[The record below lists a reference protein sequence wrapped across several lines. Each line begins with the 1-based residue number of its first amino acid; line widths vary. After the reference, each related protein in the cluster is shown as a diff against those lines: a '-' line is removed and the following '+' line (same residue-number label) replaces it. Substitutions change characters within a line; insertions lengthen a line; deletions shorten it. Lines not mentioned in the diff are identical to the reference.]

1 MKRMLSG
8 IKPTGRVTLGNYIGA
23 IKPFVSYQDE
33 YEMIVFVAN
42 LHSMTIYQE
51 PKDLRKNTK
60 DLISLYLAAGLDP
73 KKVTLFLQSD
83 VLEHAQLGWYLGC
96 MVSMGELSRMTQY
109 KDKASKLK
117 KDEYE
122 MIVFVANLHSM
133 TIYQEPKDLRK
144 NTKDLISLY
153 LAAGLDPKKVTL
165 FLQSDVLE
173 HAQLGWYLG
182 CMVSM
187 GELSRMTQYKDKAS
201 KLKKDESIGA
211 GIFNYPSLMNAD
223 ILIYDPDYVPVGEDQ
238 KQHCE
243 LARDIAERF
252 NNRYSETFKLPEP
265 LVPKVGGRIMD
276 LQNPTKKMS
285 KSDETGKGCIYILD
299 DINVSKKKIMS
310 AVTDSDNAIY
320 YDVKNKPGISNLLT
334 IYSILSGESIDA
346 LVERYQGVGYGQ
358 FKKDLAEIVGNELQ
372 KIHDKYNEIN
382 QGNYIDTILNEGAD
396 KARYMARKKLAKVE
410 RKIGIT
416 IKK

>member
-1 MKRMLSG
+1 MQRMLSG

-33 YEMIVFVAN
+33 YEMFIFIAN
-42 LHSMTIYQE
+42 LHSMTIYQK
-51 PKDLRKNTK
+51 PADLRQNTK
-60 DLISLYLAAGLDP
+60 DLIALYIAAGLDP
-73 KKVTLFLQSD
+73 TKVTLFLQSD

-109 KDKASKLK
+109 KDKKA
-117 KDEYE
+117 
-122 MIVFVANLHSM
+122 
-133 TIYQEPKDLRK
+133 K
-144 NTKDLISLY
+144 NE
-153 LAAGLDPKKVTL
+153 V
-165 FLQSDVLE
+165 
-173 HAQLGWYLG
+173 
-182 CMVSM
+182 
-187 GELSRMTQYKDKAS
+187 
-201 KLKKDESIGA
+201 IGA

-310 AVTDSDNAIY
+310 AITDSDNAIY

-358 FKKDLAEIVGNELQ
+358 FKKDLAEVVGNELQ

>member
-51 PKDLRKNTK
+51 PKN
-60 DLISLYLAAGLDP
+60 
-73 KKVTLFLQSD
+73 
-83 VLEHAQLGWYLGC
+83 
-96 MVSMGELSRMTQY
+96 
-109 KDKASKLK
+109 
-117 KDEYE
+117 
-122 MIVFVANLHSM
+122 
-133 TIYQEPKDLRK
+133 LRK

-223 ILIYDPDYVPVGEDQ
+223 ILLYDPDYVPVGEDQ

-252 NNRYSETFKLPEP
+252 NNRYSETFKLPEPP

-358 FKKDLAEIVGNELQ
+358 FKKDLAEVVGNELQ

>member
-23 IKPFVSYQDE
+23 IKPFVSYQ
-33 YEMIVFVAN
+33 
-42 LHSMTIYQE
+42 
-51 PKDLRKNTK
+51 
-60 DLISLYLAAGLDP
+60 
-73 KKVTLFLQSD
+73 
-83 VLEHAQLGWYLGC
+83 
-96 MVSMGELSRMTQY
+96 
-109 KDKASKLK
+109 
-117 KDEYE
+117 DEYE

-252 NNRYSETFKLPEP
+252 INRYSETFKLPEP

-358 FKKDLAEIVGNELQ
+358 FKKDLAEVVGNELQ

>member
-23 IKPFVSYQDE
+23 IKPFVSYQ
-33 YEMIVFVAN
+33 
-42 LHSMTIYQE
+42 
-51 PKDLRKNTK
+51 
-60 DLISLYLAAGLDP
+60 
-73 KKVTLFLQSD
+73 
-83 VLEHAQLGWYLGC
+83 
-96 MVSMGELSRMTQY
+96 
-109 KDKASKLK
+109 
-117 KDEYE
+117 DEYE

-310 AVTDSDNAIY
+310 AITDSDNAIY

-346 LVERYQGVGYGQ
+346 LVERYQGIGGRNHS
-358 FKKDLAEIVGNELQ
+358 FPMIRWRTGKRRRPNRKATSRPHTGSASTGTNSTLARDIPTAPTDAE
-372 KIHDKYNEIN
+372 N
-382 QGNYIDTILNEGAD
+382 QT
-396 KARYMARKKLAKVE
+396 
-410 RKIGIT
+410 
-416 IKK
+416 

>member
-33 YEMIVFVAN
+33 YEMIIFIAN

-60 DLISLYLAAGLDP
+60 DLIALYLAAGLDP
-73 KKVTLFLQSD
+73 QKVTLFLQSD

-109 KDKASKLK
+109 KDKASK
-117 KDEYE
+117 
-122 MIVFVANLHSM
+122 IG
-133 TIYQEPKDLRK
+133 K
-144 NTKDLISLY
+144 N
-153 LAAGLDPKKVTL
+153 
-165 FLQSDVLE
+165 
-173 HAQLGWYLG
+173 
-182 CMVSM
+182 
-187 GELSRMTQYKDKAS
+187 
-201 KLKKDESIGA
+201 ESIGA

-223 ILIYDPDYVPVGEDQ
+223 ILMYDPDYVPIGEDQ

-252 NNRYSETFKLPEP
+252 NNRYSETFKIPEP
-265 LVPKVGGRIMD
+265 VVPKVGGRIMD
-276 LQNPTKKMS
+276 LQDPTKKMS

-310 AVTDSDNAIY
+310 AVTDSDNKII
-320 YDVKNKPGISNLLT
+320 YDVENKPGISNLLS
-334 IYSILSGESIDA
+334 IYSILSGKSITE
-346 LVERYQGVGYGQ
+346 LEKQYQGCGYGQ
-358 FKKDLAEIVGNELQ
+358 FKKDLAQIVGDELQ
-372 KIHDKYNEIN
+372 KIHERYHEIIK
-382 QGNYIDTILNEGAD
+382 GDYIDTVLNDGAEV
-396 KARYMARKKLAKVE
+396 ARRIARKKLAKVE

>member
-117 KDEYE
+117 E
-122 MIVFVANLHSM
+122 N
-133 TIYQEPKDLRK
+133 
-144 NTKDLISLY
+144 
-153 LAAGLDPKKVTL
+153 
-165 FLQSDVLE
+165 
-173 HAQLGWYLG
+173 
-182 CMVSM
+182 
-187 GELSRMTQYKDKAS
+187 
-201 KLKKDESIGA
+201 ESIGA

-223 ILIYDPDYVPVGEDQ
+223 ILLYDPDYVPVGEDQ

-252 NNRYSETFKLPEP
+252 NSRYSETFKLPEP

-334 IYSILSGESIDA
+334 IYSILSGESIDS

-358 FKKDLAEIVGNELQ
+358 FKKDLAEVVGHELQ

>member
-51 PKDLRKNTK
+51 PKN
-60 DLISLYLAAGLDP
+60 
-73 KKVTLFLQSD
+73 
-83 VLEHAQLGWYLGC
+83 
-96 MVSMGELSRMTQY
+96 
-109 KDKASKLK
+109 
-117 KDEYE
+117 
-122 MIVFVANLHSM
+122 
-133 TIYQEPKDLRK
+133 LRK

-223 ILIYDPDYVPVGEDQ
+223 ILMYDPDYVPVGEDQ
-238 KQHCE
+238 KQHVE
-243 LARDIAERF
+243 LCRDVAERF
-252 NNRYSETFKLPEP
+252 NSRYSETFKIPEP
-265 LVPKVGGRIMD
+265 LIAKVGGRIMD

-285 KSDETGKGCIYILD
+285 KSDENGKGTIYILD

-358 FKKDLAEIVGNELQ
+358 FKKDLAEVVGNELQ